1 MLSVIAYTQQQA
13 VAAPPEAALQHWID
27 QAEPGATITLPEGSY
42 IGPAVITKP
51 LTLKAEGTVK
61 IAAPQGDKPIIDIAA
76 DGVVIEGFELED
88 TRQVKGQAAV
98 LVRSSNN
105 TISRLTI
112 RTRSSGMMLREA
124 HQNVLSGNRIEWL
137 PTGNAATD
145 RSFARKGNGIDL
157 LGSNGNT
164 IAGSEIRGMFDAI
177 YLESSADGSVTDN
190 LVEHSRYGI
199 HLMFTQG
206 VEISGNQGNFNV
218 TGAMVMSSEDIVVS
232 TNEFVKQTENVNSQ
246 GILIFDVRRTEVRSN
261 QLEGN
266 RVGLYVE
273 NAEGNRFIDNILLRN
288 FIGLDLVMA
297 EQNEF
302 KGNHFYANVTPAQA
316 TVSKN
321 NRVAE
326 NFWDNFQGIDFYGQG
341 ASDLPFRV
349 NPFFQML
356 SSENTAYQLFF
367 QSPGMLFL
375 EGLFQNGSA
384 QWFTDVR
391 PLMKPQGIWYD
402 SQPATETAKTA
413 AAAGLLLIASVL
425 AIYYWGVKRS

>member
-1 MLSVIAYTQQQA
+1 MQHEA
-13 VAAPPEAALQHWID
+13 VAASPPEALLQQWID
-27 QAEPGATITLPEGSY
+27 QAKPGSVVTIPEGSY
-42 IGPAVITKP
+42 LGPAVITKP
-51 LTLKAEGTVK
+51 MTLKAGGTVK
-61 IAAPQGDKPIIDIAA
+61 VAASEGDKPIIEVAA
-76 DGVVIEGFELED
+76 DGVVLEGFELED

-105 TISRLTI
+105 RITGMTI
-112 RTRSSGMMLREA
+112 RTRSSGIMLREA
-124 HQNVLSGNRIEWL
+124 HLNELTDNRIEWL
-137 PTGNAATD
+137 PTGNQAAD

-164 IAGSEIRGMFDAI
+164 IKDSKIRGLFDAI
-177 YLESSADGSVTDN
+177 YLESSEKGTVSNN

-199 HLMFTQG
+199 HLMFTKGIEVTQ
-206 VEISGNQGNFNV
+206 NQGNFNV

-246 GILIFDVRRTEVRSN
+246 GILIFDVRRTEVRN
-261 QLEGN
+261 NRLEGN

-273 NAEGNRFIDNILLRN
+273 NAEGNRFLDNLLLRN
-288 FIGLDLVMA
+288 FIGLDLVLA
-297 EQNEF
+297 DNNDF
-302 KGNHFYANVTPAQA
+302 SGNHFYANVTPAQA

-326 NFWDNFQGIDFYGQG
+326 NYWDSFQGIDFYGQG

-356 SSENTAYQLFF
+356 SSENSAYQLFF

-375 EGLFQNGSA
+375 EGLFQNGSE
-384 QWFTDVR
+384 QWFTDAR
-391 PLMKPQGIWYD
+391 PLMSPRGILYEAQ
-402 SQPATETAKTA
+402 STTETAKTA
-413 AAAGLLLIASVL
+413 AAAALLLIVSII
-425 AIYYWGVKRS
+425 AIYHWGVKRS